1 MKNITA
7 IMQPYFFPYLGYF
20 QLINHAD
27 IFILLDDVQ
36 YIRHGWVNRNRV
48 LKPNGDWQ
56 YIIVP
61 IKEIS
66 RNTLIRDVQIDNSKD
81 WKSLIF
87 RQLEHYKKKSPFYK
101 ETMDLVEECFLI
113 NQDSLSLFN
122 YETIKLISAY
132 LGINTNVLVSSQ
144 MNLDYS
150 SISVAG
156 EWGLEICHQ
165 LEVGQYINPI
175 GGKDLFDP
183 LKFQSKSIDLKFHMM
198 DDIQYHVGW
207 KNNFVPNL
215 SIIDVLMFNSLE
227 KTKEML
233 HEFKLVN

>member
-20 QLINHAD
+20 QLINASD

-48 LKPNGDWQ
+48 LKPEGEWQ

-66 RNTLIRDVQIDNSKD
+66 RDTLIRDVQIDESKD
-81 WKSLIF
+81 WKGLIL
-87 RQLEHYKKKSPFYK
+87 RQMAHYKKKAPFYK
-101 ETMDLVEECFLI
+101 ETIDLVDECFQI
-113 NQDSLSLFN
+113 NQNSLSLFN
-122 YETIKLISAY
+122 FETVKLISAY
-132 LGINTNVLVSSQ
+132 LEIKTNMLVSSQ
-144 MNLDYS
+144 MDLDYS

-165 LEVGQYINPI
+165 LEAEQYINPI
-175 GGKDLFDP
+175 GGKALFDP
-183 LKFQSKSIDLKFHMM
+183 IKFQQKGIDLKFHLI
-198 DDIQYHVGW
+198 DDIKYKVGW

-227 KTKEML
+227 KVNEML
-233 HEFKLVN
+233 HDFKLL